1 MDSETLTYVIL
12 AVTGAVILG
21 AYGYLILIPA
31 WTAYGRNWE
40 RVAAAVL
47 TLFVLAAFAG
57 SGLGAGLVIVY
68 YWDEIIGVF
77 GADSATL
84 VPLLGLAAQA
94 SGS

>member
-12 AVTGAVILG
+12 GVTGASILG
-21 AYGYLILIPA
+21 AYGYLILVPA

-47 TLFVLAAFAG
+47 TLFVLAAFVG
-57 SGLGAGLVIVY
+57 SGLGAGLLLVY
-68 YWDEIIGVF
+68 YWDELTGVF
-77 GADSATL
+77 GGNNAAL
-84 VPLLGLAAQA
+84 APLIELAAHA